1 MALSEWIL
9 IGGIGLM
16 LQLGLDKSTENQEM
30 SKDDYKKLMNE
41 MKNEN
46 ERNRRT
52 KVNAKR
58 KAMPCYFE
66 DGISVNEFTSI
77 ANRCGKKI
85 KRIRKVD
92 VEGPIVY
99 CVAESQS
106 GYSEWEFKL
115 DFNDWGHITGTY
127 WTQTDND
134 DSLIPR
140 HFGHMMSRL
149 ILDLLYERKSEV
161 KELSFAVDNNKELG
175 TPMALSHVR
184 KKGMVKKIFGNTKS
198 LKIGHDAE
206 YFTGEHIYPV
216 ISILKSK
223 GFRNIKSIPVKDI
236 DNSRND
242 RFCYEVE
249 QVAISGTTYF
259 REGDSF
265 LEDEE
270 IILVYHDRREI
281 EMPFSGQWVKR
292 KNYVD
297 VEKQLNN
304 LGFCSIFE
312 EPIYD
317 LIVGLITKEGAIQQI
332 TINGENNFSKGDIF
346 KYDNK
351 IIIQYHAL
359 SRSRR

>member
-1 MALSEWIL
+1 MALSEWVL
-9 IGGIGLM
+9 IGGIGLI

-30 SKDDYKKLMNE
+30 SKADYEKLIEE
-41 MKNEN
+41 MKNVN

-58 KAMPCYFE
+58 KAMPCYFK
-66 DGISVNEFTSI
+66 DGISVNEFAGI
-77 ANRCGKKI
+77 ANKCGKKI

-106 GYSEWEFKL
+106 GYSEWKFEL

-149 ILDLLYERKSEV
+149 ILDLLYERKIEL
-161 KELSFAVDNNKELG
+161 KELSVEVDNNKELG
-175 TPMALSHVR
+175 TEMALSCLY
-184 KKGMVKKIFGNTKS
+184 KPGMLKKIFGKTKLLRMGYDS
-198 LKIGHDAE
+198 D

-223 GFRNIKSIPVKDI
+223 GFKNIKSIPVKDI
-236 DNSRND
+236 DSGSD

-249 QVAISGTTYF
+249 QIIIGGASCF
-259 REGDSF
+259 REGDIF
-265 LEDEE
+265 PEDEE
-270 IILVYHDRREI
+270 IILIYHAKREI

-312 EPIYD
+312 EPVYD
-317 LIVGLITKEGAIQQI
+317 LVIGLITKTGAIQQI